1 VRSCYFAIAL
11 SFVIPAALGAQ
22 TLELPTDTLRV
33 SDRFFADSTTT
44 GAVILAKF
52 QTSLQ
57 RADFLRLEIP
67 VDSIA
72 RRRFLFQDIL
82 VSIDLNGNGWVA
94 SWRIAGPRRII
105 DAYLA
110 RVIALAKD
118 HSVIYDYGI
127 WRAVVL
133 CNCD

>member
-1 VRSCYFAIAL
+1 M
-11 SFVIPAALGAQ
+11 SFVASATLGAQ
-22 TLELPTDTLRV
+22 ARELPPDTLRV
-33 SDRFFADSTTT
+33 SDRFFADSATT
-44 GAVILAKF
+44 GAVIVAKF

-67 VDSIA
+67 IDSTA
-72 RRRFLFQDIL
+72 RRRWLFQDIL

-94 SWRIAGPRRII
+94 SWRIAGPRRVI

-110 RVIALAKD
+110 RVVALAKD
-118 HSVIYDYGI
+118 RSVIYDYGI
-127 WRAVVL
+127 RRAVVT